1 MTKNLIITLVG
12 TGVLAA
18 GIPAAIIV
26 PKQVGHNNYLKGTIA
41 EDNGYMEEAMAYYEA
56 AAKRHDA
63 DALYRL
69 GEIYMEDSITWG
81 QAVEAYEEA
90 YKRGKTEAAFPLSKA
105 YMTGAGVEQDA
116 KKGFAY
122 AKEAADNEDARSCML
137 VGYCYENG
145 LGTIRDDNK
154 AFEYYQHSATQ
165 DNPDGLFGLA
175 CCYMNGIGVAQD
187 TQKGQAMIE
196 ESAQLGSEMAKRVLQ
211 EQELERQRQEAE
223 QKRLEAERR
232 RAYGNEMVTCPKCHG
247 AGSYYDY
254 YSHKRIWCLICCGKG
269 RCTRDDAA
277 NYDEI
282 PFW

>member
-41 EDNGYMEEAMAYYEA
+41 EDNGYMKEAMAYYEA

-69 GEIYMEDSITWG
+69 GEIYMEDSTTWE
-81 QAVEAYEEA
+81 QAVESYTEA
-90 YKRGKTEAAFPLSKA
+90 YKQGMTEAAFPLSKA
-105 YMTGAGVEQDA
+105 YLTGTGVEQDT
-116 KKGFAY
+116 KKGFAF
-122 AKEAADNEDARSCML
+122 AKEAADNEDAQSCML

-165 DNPDGLFGLA
+165 DNPDGLYGLA

-187 TQKGQAMIE
+187 TQKGQSLIE
-196 ESAQLGSEMAKRVLQ
+196 ESAQLGSEMAREFLY

-232 RAYGNEMVTCPKCHG
+232 RAYNNEMITCPKCHG
-247 AGSYYDY
+247 AGRYYDY
-254 YSHKRIWCLICCGKG
+254 NFHEWQRCLICFGKG
-269 RCTRDDAA
+269 RCTRKEAA
-277 NYDEI
+277 DYDEI